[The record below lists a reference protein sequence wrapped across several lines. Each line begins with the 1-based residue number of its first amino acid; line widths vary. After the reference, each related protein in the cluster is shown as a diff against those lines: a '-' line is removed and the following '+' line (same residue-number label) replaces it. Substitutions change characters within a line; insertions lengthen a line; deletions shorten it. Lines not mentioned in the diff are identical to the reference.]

1 MAEEEHVQG
10 EGEGRPN
17 LHWVAGIDHEVGICK
32 GEQGASLHHPRRR
45 DPRRHGGRHLLAGRG
60 DGELEER
67 DVSVDSA
74 KQILDVLDDE
84 QQLCMVGLGQG
95 DRMGLGTGGMSRF
108 LVSCGMFQPL
118 SQTHDVA
125 M

>member
-1 MAEEEHVQG
+1 
-10 EGEGRPN
+10 
-17 LHWVAGIDHEVGICK
+17 
-32 GEQGASLHHPRRR
+32 
-45 DPRRHGGRHLLAGRG
+45 
-60 DGELEER
+60 
-67 DVSVDSA
+67 
-74 KQILDVLDDE
+74 
-84 QQLCMVGLGQG
+84 MVGLGQG